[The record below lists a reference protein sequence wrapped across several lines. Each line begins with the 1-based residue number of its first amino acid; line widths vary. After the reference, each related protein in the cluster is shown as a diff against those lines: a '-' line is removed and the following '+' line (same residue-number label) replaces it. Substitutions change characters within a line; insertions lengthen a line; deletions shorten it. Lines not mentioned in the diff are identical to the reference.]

1 MPWSKGQTLQGVD
14 KPVDKV
20 ENSAKSNIFS
30 HSGPILCLF
39 AKQPVPGQ
47 VKTRLTPPLTANQ
60 ACRLYQTALYE
71 TVAHLGSSGLP
82 LGICYA
88 GQREWFSEAFP
99 GLPLFPQIGDD
110 LGSRMEQAV
119 RFFFAVGAGPVLLAG
134 SDCPDLPIALLKQ
147 VVQQLRENDAAV
159 IPCRDGGYV
168 LVGMRRP
175 VTELFSE
182 IPWSSSRVLAETRR
196 RSRQLG
202 LTLFETESWHD
213 LDEIADLQRLVI
225 RSPGT
230 QTARHVVNELE
241 VLL

>member
-1 MPWSKGQTLQGVD
+1 
-14 KPVDKV
+14 VDKV
-20 ENSAKSNIFS
+20 DNSTNSNIFS
-30 HSGPILCLF
+30 HSGPVIALF

-47 VKTRLTPPLTANQ
+47 VKTRLTPPLTADQ
-60 ACRLYQTALYE
+60 ACGLYRAALCE
-71 TVAHLGSSGLP
+71 TVVHLRATGLP
-82 LGICYA
+82 LVICYA
-88 GQREWFSEAFP
+88 GQRGWFSEAFP
-99 GLPLFPQIGDD
+99 GLPLFPQVGDD

-119 RFFFAVGAGPVLLAG
+119 RFLFAAGAGPVLLTG

-147 VVQQLRENDAAV
+147 VLEKLRENDAAV

-175 VTELFSE
+175 TTELFSR
-182 IPWSSSRVLAETRR
+182 IPWSSSQVLIETRR
-196 RSRQLG
+196 RSRELG

-213 LDEIADLQRLVI
+213 LDEVADLQRLVI

-241 VLL
+241 ALL